1 MNWSEFSGLF
11 PNRNSTGKT
20 VDFPVS
26 GLPPYGATGTEN
38 NPLPEMEDKNGA
50 A

>member
-11 PNRNSTGKT
+11 PNRNSAGKT

-26 GLPPYGATGTEN
+26 GPPPYRGDRNGKQS
-38 NPLPEMEDKNGA
+38 LLEMEGKNGA